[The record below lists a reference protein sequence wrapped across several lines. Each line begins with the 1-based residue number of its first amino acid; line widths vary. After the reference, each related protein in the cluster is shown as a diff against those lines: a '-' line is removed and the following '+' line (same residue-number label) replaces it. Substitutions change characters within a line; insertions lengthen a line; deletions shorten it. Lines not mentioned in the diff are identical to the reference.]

1 VCRFFLFPNFDLYH
15 FNMKNSFRL
24 FILILGMGFF
34 SLMPQDSVAW
44 GLNGHRIVG
53 EIASTHLTKKAR
65 KAVKAILGDE
75 SIAMSS
81 NWPDFIKSD
90 PAYKKYYNWHFIN
103 LEAGFTNDSIMRYLD
118 ADTAVDAYTKIN
130 FLIDQLKHHELSQSV
145 KKEYL
150 KLLIHIVGDI
160 HQPLH
165 VGHYSDLGGNR
176 IRLKWF
182 HDSSNLHQ
190 VWDERL
196 VDFQLLSYTEFSC
209 AINHIKKE
217 QAEKWGKMTLQE
229 WICDSY
235 NIAQEIYNY
244 AETQKGSLR
253 YEYNYRYLSVLNE
266 QLLKGGFHLAQILND
281 IFG

>member
-1 VCRFFLFPNFDLYH
+1 
-15 FNMKNSFRL
+15 MKNTLRSCT
-24 FILILGMGFF
+24 ILF
-34 SLMPQDSVAW
+34 SLLFCLLVPRVADAW

-53 EIASTHLTKKAR
+53 EIADQHLTKKAR
-65 KAVKAILGDE
+65 KAIKAILGDE

-90 PAYKKYYNWHFIN
+90 PAFKKYYSWHFIN
-103 LEAGFTNDSIMRYLD
+103 LDAGMSNESIIQYLD
-118 ADTAVDAYTKIN
+118 SDTAVDAYTKLN
-130 FLIDQLKHHELSQSV
+130 FLIDQLKNRELSDSL

-165 VGHYSDLGGNR
+165 VGHFSDLGGNK
-176 IRLKWF
+176 IKLKWF

-190 VWDERL
+190 VWDEKL
-196 VDFQLLSYTEFSC
+196 LDFQQLSYTEYTN

-217 QAEKWGKMTLQE
+217 QAKKWGAMSLKE

-235 NIAQEIYNY
+235 HVASEIYSY
-244 AETQKGSLR
+244 TETQNGKLDYS
-253 YEYNYRYLSVLNE
+253 YNFKYLSVLNQ
-266 QLLKGGFHLAQILND
+266 QLLKGGIHLAQILNE

>member
-1 VCRFFLFPNFDLYH
+1 
-15 FNMKNSFRL
+15 MKNIFRSWV
-24 FILILGMGFF
+24 ILF
-34 SLMPQDSVAW
+34 SLLICLFVPRMAGAW

-53 EIASTHLTKKAR
+53 EIAYHHLTKKAR
-65 KAVKAILGDE
+65 KAIKAILGDE
-75 SIAMSS
+75 SMAMSS

-90 PAYKKYYNWHFIN
+90 PAYKQYYAWHYIN
-103 LEAGFTNDSIMRYLD
+103 LEAGMSNESINQYLD
-118 ADTAVDAYTKIN
+118 ADTAVDAYTKLN
-130 FLIDQLKHHELSQSV
+130 FLTNQLKDRQLPDSL

-165 VGHYSDLGGNR
+165 VGHYSDRGGNT
-176 IRLKWF
+176 IKLKWF

-190 VWDERL
+190 VWDEKL
-196 VDFQLLSYTEFSC
+196 VDFQKLSYTEYTN

-217 QAEKWGKMTLQE
+217 QAKKWGAMSLKE

-235 NIAQEIYNY
+235 NIAQEIYSY
-244 AETQKGSLR
+244 TETQNGKLSYG
-253 YEYNYRYLSVLNE
+253 YNYKYLSVLNE
-266 QLLKGGFHLAQILND
+266 QLLKGGMHLAQILNE